1 MKTQNVNGRGGIGS
15 ASPGPGPHPAKE
27 GRSVSHPI
35 PKHPR
40 WCSNGHCL
48 SLDDTLIHRSEP
60 RTVQSSNG
68 AVTVGWFRI
77 DVDDIPGTVRL
88 EVLPDPPAEQVAA

>member
-1 MKTQNVNGRGGIGS
+1 MNDTPV
-15 ASPGPGPHPAKE
+15 
-27 GRSVSHPI
+27 
-35 PKHPR
+35 HPR
-40 WCSNGHCL
+40 WCSDQRCQ

-60 RTVQSSNG
+60 RTVLTSNG
-68 AVTVGWFRI
+68 QVTVGWFRI